1 MSSTGRT
8 IIESMMAK
16 QVASASDGV
25 YKTVAVFLAGVVLS
39 GATSWF
45 LYPRNAITK
54 DDLERMMPALVMQNN
69 PYSGD
74 AKNISTQLQAL
85 HDEQVRQGAQIN
97 QIAVDV
103 GRLSEKVGVTA
114 HPAQGNP

>member
-1 MSSTGRT
+1 MAERRGPNTGP
-8 IIESMMAK
+8 
-16 QVASASDGV
+16 DL
-25 YKTVAVFLAGVVLS
+25 YKTIAVFLAGVVLS

-114 HPAQGNP
+114 HPAEIK